1 MVGSLSA
8 FKEGKK
14 YLLTKKDIIEVLTG
28 CLQETQAE
36 TAAQMK
42 GLQNS
47 EVMEHRWLLIA
58 LFRLS

>member
-1 MVGSLSA
+1 M
-8 FKEGKK
+8 
-14 YLLTKKDIIEVLTG
+14 LTKKDIIEVLTG